1 MHKKHSKFTF
11 WFILALF
18 VAPFVVATWLYAHAQ
33 DFHFKTK
40 NKGVF
45 ISPPAQVA
53 ELNIQF
59 PEEFNHYW
67 WILLFQDRP
76 CETECQNQLHWI
88 NQIHVALHK
97 NQHRVHLLLAQK
109 DPSPQLTEWLSTNMP
124 NLVLAPLK
132 EPLPSFLEDK
142 PGIAIMDP
150 HGNIIL
156 RYPFE
161 TDPKDIF
168 KDLKTLLHNSQIG

>member
-1 MHKKHSKFTF
+1 MHPKKSKFLF

-18 VAPFVVATWLYAHAQ
+18 IAPFIAATWLYAHAEN
-33 DFHFKTK
+33 FHFTTK
-40 NKGVF
+40 NKGLF
-45 ISPPAQVA
+45 ISPPAEIA

-67 WILLFQDRP
+67 WILLFQNTA
-76 CETECQNQLHWI
+76 CETDCQNQLDSIRRMHL
-88 NQIHVALHK
+88 ALHK
-97 NQHRVHLLLAQK
+97 NQHRVHVLLAQK
-109 DPSPQLTEWLSTNMP
+109 DPSLQLREWLSAHVPGFLLTPIN
-124 NLVLAPLK
+124 NS
-132 EPLPSFLEDK
+132 LPPFLEEQ

-156 RYPFE
+156 RYPFNANPE
-161 TDPKDIF
+161 DIF